1 MYPRYQSTFSL
12 SDEEATALQRLQA
25 DGEFFSVLDHSMSVF
40 ILRHGQSEGNA
51 RNTYQGRLD
60 FPLSAQGEKQARAA
74 GEWLSQF
81 KPEIML
87 ASPMQRAR
95 RSAEIVGEAAG
106 ISAIEFADMLIE
118 LDTGIFS
125 GVDPDTAARKYPEI
139 WNEFLARS
147 WDAVPG
153 AESSSMLYARALCIW
168 QKILELGKQG
178 TSRIVC
184 MTHGGLVQWLLK
196 STMGVHSWLPL
207 LPMSNCG
214 ISEYEIEMVK
224 KGNPAFVQWTAIN
237 FHPPAAPEGPK
248 PVF

>member
-12 SDEEATALQRLQA
+12 SEEEVAALLRKQA
-25 DGEFFSVLDHSMSVF
+25 DGYFFSVLDHSMSVF

-95 RSAEIVGEAAG
+95 RSAEIAAEAAG

-125 GVDPDTAARKYPEI
+125 GVDPDTAARKHPEI

-147 WDAVPG
+147 WDAVPE
-153 AESSSMLYARALCIW
+153 AESSIKLYARAMRVW
-168 QKILELGKQG
+168 QGILELGTQG
-178 TSRIVC
+178 ASRIVC

-196 STMGVHSWLPL
+196 STMGVHGWLPL

-214 ISEYEIEMVK
+214 ISEYEIEIVK
-224 KGNPAFVQWTAIN
+224 KSSPAFVQWTTIN
-237 FHPPAAPEGPK
+237 FHPLAAPEGPK